1 MDDTDDEVSEVEE
14 LVKIAGVVDDADDE
28 VTDIGELVKR
38 LGSLIF

>member
-38 LGSLIF
+38 LGSLIC